1 MNAIKETIDYDLQTL
16 ENEAMGVE
24 ALSEGALTDL
34 MEICGELEQRVKRD
48 YKLEC
53 KKCVRLDTDRVTGAM
68 AALVEK
74 PRFYLSRLSTVRA
87 KLRRLRA
94 SEGGLSSPIVAGV
107 TETVPRINPSS
118 GGYKPFMKK
127 LEPPTFSGHAE
138 DWPEFRS
145 VWQDLLADIPESV
158 QVQHLK
164 SSIRETD
171 AKRVTGVK
179 SVAEIW
185 HRLEKVYGDKDLNI
199 ITVKTI

>member
-1 MNAIKETIDYDLQTL
+1 
-16 ENEAMGVE
+16 
-24 ALSEGALTDL
+24 
-34 MEICGELEQRVKRD
+34 
-48 YKLEC
+48 
-53 KKCVRLDTDRVTGAM
+53 
-68 AALVEK
+68 
-74 PRFYLSRLSTVRA
+74 
-87 KLRRLRA
+87 
-94 SEGGLSSPIVAGV
+94 
-107 TETVPRINPSS
+107 
-118 GGYKPFMKK
+118 MKK
-127 LEPPTFSGHAE
+127 LEPATFSGRVE

-164 SSIRETD
+164 SSIREAV